1 MKEFDQA
8 WAKYQNE
15 LNLLSLPITN
25 WEFLEGYSSDEVEF
39 RKIQKNWSDNTNYML
54 LAKKQNSEFL
64 VTDKNFKIIYAS
76 KNIMRINGYEIKEI
90 IGKSPSMFQGADTSE
105 ITKKNIR
112 ESIKNLK
119 PFKEVIL
126 NYKKSG
132 EKYYCHIEAY
142 PKFGKNGEFLNYIA
156 IEKIA
161 S

>member
-39 RKIQKNWSDNTNYML
+39 RKIQKNWSDNTNYMM
-54 LAKKQNSEFL
+54 LAKKQNSEFI

-90 IGKSPSMFQGADTSE
+90 IGKSPNMFQGADTSE

-126 NYKKSG
+126 NYKKNG
-132 EKYYCHIEAY
+132 ERYYCHIEAY

>member
-1 MKEFDQA
+1 MKEYDLA

-15 LNLLSLPITN
+15 LSFVSLPITN
-25 WEFLEGYSSDEVEF
+25 WEFLEGYSSEETDF
-39 RKIQKNWSDNTNYML
+39 KKIQRNWSDNVNYML

-76 KNIMRINGYEIKEI
+76 KDITKINGYEVNEI
-90 IGKSPSMFQGADTSE
+90 IGKSPSMFQGVDTSE
-105 ITKKNIR
+105 ITKSNIR

-126 NYKKSG
+126 NYKKNG